1 MCISYFCRNFGLSL
15 DFAGAKVHIFYEI
28 AKFFR
33 LKFCASRK
41 KHYLCTRFQSKVFQN
56 SQFSI
61 LETQT
66 LNFFRKKFLFES
78 NTFTFEYV

>member
-1 MCISYFCRNFGLSL
+1 VLQEKSIIFAL
-15 DFAGAKVHIFYEI
+15 D
-28 AKFFR
+28 
-33 LKFCASRK
+33 
-41 KHYLCTRFQSKVFQN
+41 FQSKVFQN

-66 LNFFRKKFLFES
+66 LNFFRKKFLFEP